1 MPKLLICIMNA
12 TISADIIS
20 STSLSSSQLMVVV
33 SEVRALFQQ
42 IEKQLNNRE
51 MLFWGRIVKG
61 DTMECY
67 LKEPHYAL
75 RIALLLKTTVL
86 TVPVKY
92 NKSSHS
98 VLFKKYGVRMAIGI
112 GDMRIVDKGKDIM
125 DGTAIYLSGRKIAE
139 QTTNGKQKNMVKRTL
154 YFACQDAL
162 LERQLNVY
170 LSFVDQLLRL
180 ATTRQIQVLQQKLMG
195 YTDKVAATNLALKSA
210 STVNQHCTT
219 LGWNAIDG
227 LLNYYEQELFPL

>member
-1 MPKLLICIMNA
+1 MNA
-12 TISADIIS
+12 TISADIVS
-20 STSLSSSQLMVVV
+20 STSLSPSQLMVVV
-33 SEVRALFQQ
+33 GEVRVLFQQ
-42 IEKQLNNRE
+42 IGKQLNNRE
-51 MLFWGRIVKG
+51 MWFWGRIVKG

-86 TVPVKY
+86 TALVKHDE
-92 NKSSHS
+92 NPSSD
-98 VLFKKYGVRMAIGI
+98 LFAKYGVRMAIGI
-112 GDMRIVDKGKDIM
+112 GDMRIVDKTKDIM

-139 QTTNGKQKNMVKRTL
+139 QTTNGKQKNIVKRTL

-162 LERQLNVY
+162 LEQQMNVY
-170 LSFVDQLLRL
+170 LLFVDQLLRV

-195 YTDKVAATNLALKSA
+195 NTDKLVAVNLSLKSA

-219 LGWNAIDG
+219 LGWNAIEG

>member
-1 MPKLLICIMNA
+1 MNVMNA

-20 STSLSSSQLMVVV
+20 STSLSSSQLMAVVG
-33 SEVRALFQQ
+33 EVRALFQQ
-42 IEKQLNNRE
+42 IEKQLNDRE

-61 DTMECY
+61 DAMECY

-86 TVPVKY
+86 TALVKY
-92 NKSSHS
+92 NENPNS
-98 VLFKKYGVRMAIGI
+98 VLFAKYGVRMAIGI
-112 GDMRIVDKGKDIM
+112 GDMRIVDKTKDIM

-139 QTTNGKQKNMVKRTL
+139 QTTSGKQKNIVKRTL

-162 LERQLNVY
+162 LEQQMNVY
-170 LSFVDQLLRL
+170 LLFVDQLLRM

-195 YTDKVAATNLALKSA
+195 NTDKLVAMNLSLNSA

-219 LGWNAIDG
+219 LGWNAIEG
-227 LLNYYEQELFPL
+227 LLNYYEKKLYPL